1 MKTFKI
7 HLKGSNTPAIV
18 RGYSAE
24 YTKEFLLIRTN
35 RRITAQYLRS
45 ETQGFYEELSET
57 DFDLSNRTS
66 AKARKRGPRPEIV
79 PSRQRHES
87 LRIQ

>member
-24 YTKEFLLIRTN
+24 YTKEFLVIRTN
-35 RRITAQYLRS
+35 RRITAQYLKA
-45 ETQGFYEELSET
+45 ETQGYYEELSDV
-57 DFDLSNRTS
+57 DFGLPNLIP
-66 AKARKRGPRPEIV
+66 AKTRKRGPRPEII
-79 PSRQRHES
+79 PSQRKHDT
-87 LRIQ
+87 LPIQ

>member
-24 YTKEFLLIRTN
+24 YTKDFLVIRTN
-35 RRITAQYLRS
+35 RRITAQNLRA
-45 ETQGFYEELSET
+45 ETQGFYEELSD
-57 DFDLSNRTS
+57 DFGPPNLIP
-66 AKARKRGPRPEIV
+66 AKARKRGPRPEII
-79 PSRQRHES
+79 PSQRKHDT
-87 LRIQ
+87 LPIQ